1 MIGISGFTEFI
12 ISALVSLFCVDGSEI
27 ILKLGGIIKKK

>member
-12 ISALVSLFCVDGSEI
+12 ISALFFFFCVDCSEI
-27 ILKLGGIIKKK
+27 ILKLL